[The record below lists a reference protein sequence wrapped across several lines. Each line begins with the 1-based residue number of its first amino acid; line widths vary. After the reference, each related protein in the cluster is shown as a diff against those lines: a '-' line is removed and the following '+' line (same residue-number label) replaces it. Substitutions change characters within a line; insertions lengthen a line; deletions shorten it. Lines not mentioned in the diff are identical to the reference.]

1 MISKMSLYLQEKKDA
16 LLIYI
21 EKIMV
26 ESKIVDGK
34 VVIVTGAGGGIGR
47 AIAVLMAA
55 QGAKVVVNDLGS
67 AVDGQ
72 GKDAGVAQKVVDEIT
87 AAGGEAVASADSVA
101 DWDGA
106 HNIIQTAIDSFGRI
120 DCIVNN
126 AAILRDAIFHKL
138 TKEDWDLSLS
148 VNLTGSFYVSRA
160 AATHFRRQE
169 SGCFVHISSNS
180 GLIGALGQA
189 NYSAGKIGLV
199 GLSKSIA
206 VDMHRFGVR
215 SNVVSPTAFTR
226 MAESIPTRTEEQKER
241 MRQREPVPPEKNAPL
256 VVFLAS
262 DDAKDVTGQVFYVRK
277 NELILFSQMRPLQ
290 RMHCGEGWTPQT
302 IAQHMLPAFKNSFYP
317 TELSREVFSTW
328 LP

>member
-1 MISKMSLYLQEKKDA
+1 VLENR
-16 LLIYI
+16 
-21 EKIMV
+21 
-26 ESKIVDGK
+26 IVDGK
-34 VVIVTGAGGGIGR
+34 VVVITGAGGGIGR
-47 AIAVLMAA
+47 QIALLMAA
-55 QGAKVVVNDLGS
+55 QGARVVVNDLGS
-67 AVDGQ
+67 SVNGQ
-72 GKDAGVAQKVVDEIT
+72 GQNSSVAQKVVDEIK
-87 AAGGEAVASADSVA
+87 ALGGEAVASAESVC

-106 HNIIQTAIDSFGRI
+106 NRIIRMAIDNFGKI
-120 DCIVNN
+120 DCVVNN
-126 AAILRDAIFHKL
+126 AAILRDAIFHKM
-138 TKEDWDLSLS
+138 TKEDWDLSVG

-160 AATHFRRQE
+160 AAPHFRDQG

-206 VDMHRFGVR
+206 VDMQRFRVR

-226 MAESIPTRTEEQKER
+226 MAESIPTQTEEQKER

-262 DDAKDVTGQVFYVRK
+262 DAAKDVSGQVFYVRK
-277 NELILFSQMRPLQ
+277 NELVLLSQIRPLQ
-290 RMHCGEGWTPQT
+290 RIHSSDGWTPQK
-302 IAQHMLPAFKNSFYP
+302 IAQHMLPAFKRSFYP
-317 TELSREVFSTW
+317 LELNRDVFTTW